1 MPSRRLLW
9 SRRPSRL
16 VQLPQRKGRSFGA
29 ALFSYMMEAE
39 TKGVPVAG
47 ISKEEYAAEE
57 RFLKGLPRFNLGAFL
72 LPPIWG
78 PAHGIWVT
86 ILFYPAWLVADNAFY
101 AAYSDPTPLA
111 VTLAAIIGVLL
122 VGVTVA
128 FAIVAQP
135 YAAHRAER
143 LGVSRSA
150 YLRRE
155 RWWAVGC
162 AVGAVAMLAFA
173 TWYNLALR
181 GSVAGA

>member
-1 MPSRRLLW
+1 MLF
-9 SRRPSRL
+9 
-16 VQLPQRKGRSFGA
+16 RS
-29 ALFSYMMEAE
+29 
-39 TKGVPVAG
+39 
-47 ISKEEYAAEE
+47 
-57 RFLKGLPRFNLGAFL
+57 
-72 LPPIWG
+72 
-78 PAHGIWVT
+78 
-86 ILFYPAWLVADNAFY
+86 
-101 AAYSDPTPLA
+101 
-111 VTLAAIIGVLL
+111 TLAAIIGVLL

-181 GSVAGA
+181 GPMAGA